1 MHELSIISSI
11 AEIAAD
17 EVRKAGALQVEL
29 IVLEI
34 GELAGIDWEAL
45 DFAWRSGTQDTVLSK
60 AECQVL
66 RIPGQAA
73 CNTCGATFHMQ
84 ALYDSCPHCGDF
96 DCAVTGG
103 KELKIKSLTVS

>member
-1 MHELSIISSI
+1 MHELSIVSSI
-11 AEIAAD
+11 AEIAAE
-17 EVRKAGALQVEL
+17 EVRKAGALQVDL

-45 DFAWRSGTQDTVLSK
+45 DFAWRAGTEDTVLAN
-60 AECQVL
+60 AECEVL

-73 CNTCGATFHMQ
+73 CKACGTVFHME
-84 ALYDSCPHCGDF
+84 ALYDPCPQCGDF
-96 DCAVTGG
+96 ESHITRG

>member
-11 AEIAAD
+11 AEIAAE
-17 EVRKAGALQVEL
+17 EVRKAGAHQVNH

-45 DFAWRSGTQDTVLSK
+45 DFAWRAGTEDTVLAN
-60 AECQVL
+60 AEREVL
-66 RIPGQAA
+66 RVPGQAA
-73 CNTCGATFHMQ
+73 CMACATVFHMQ
-84 ALYDSCPHCGDF
+84 ALYDPCPRCGDF
-96 DCAVTGG
+96 ESHITRG